1 MNDEQKYSVALVLSV
16 VLAITFDQLIHPP
29 FLLGM
34 GVGCVIALFT
44 LFVIKKI

>member
-1 MNDEQKYSVALVLSV
+1 MTDEQKYSVALVLSV